1 MASNGKIKVLM
12 AQFPLETHS
21 RGLITVSGM
30 LRDAGMEVIMLGNAL
45 PENVIATAVQ
55 ESVDVIGIST
65 YCGGELAL
73 GKELINAAKKKGID
87 KKTTF
92 LMGGIFPPHDI
103 PKLKKLGFDG
113 SFLSATKAEIVD
125 CINKSVAAKKK

>member
-12 AQFPLETHS
+12 AQFPLESHS

-45 PENVIATAVQ
+45 PENIIATAVQ
-55 ESVDVIGIST
+55 ESADVIGIST

-73 GKELINAAKKKGID
+73 GQELINAAKKKGID
-87 KKTTF
+87 KNTTF
-92 LMGGIFPPHDI
+92 LMGGIFPPKDI
-103 PKLKKLGFDG
+103 PKLKEIGFDG
-113 SFLSATKAEIVD
+113 SFLSATKDEIVD
-125 CINKSVAAKKK
+125 CIKKSVAAKKK